1 MINKDTNNNKTLLGL
16 RDLII
21 SNDQYL
27 KNLQYQYFLEKLLD
41 REISNKS
48 GMFDEFGDKYFNEYY
63 SNMISKRKNGNLFFI
78 DIFEAIKNILFHG
91 YEKEN
96 KKINE
101 EQLNEGLL
109 YKLSIQFINI
119 ILLILR

>member
-1 MINKDTNNNKTLLGL
+1 MINKDTNNNKILLGL
-16 RDLII
+16 IDLII
-21 SNDQYL
+21 SKDQYL
-27 KNLQYQYFLEKLLD
+27 KNLQYQYFLEKLLE
-41 REISNKS
+41 REICNKS

-78 DIFEAIKNILFHG
+78 DVFDAIKNILFHG

-96 KKINE
+96 KKING

-109 YKLSIQFINI
+109 YKLSLFYRQNKIN
-119 ILLILR
+119 

>member
-1 MINKDTNNNKTLLGL
+1 MINKDTNNNKILLGL

-21 SNDQYL
+21 SFDQYL

-78 DIFEAIKNILFHG
+78 DVFEAIKNS

-96 KKINE
+96 KKING

-109 YKLSIQFINI
+109 YKLSLFYRQNKIN
-119 ILLILR
+119 

>member
-1 MINKDTNNNKTLLGL
+1 MINKDTNNNKILLGL
-16 RDLII
+16 IDLII
-21 SNDQYL
+21 SKDQYL

-78 DIFEAIKNILFHG
+78 DVFEAIKNS

-96 KKINE
+96 KKI
-101 EQLNEGLL
+101 
-109 YKLSIQFINI
+109 KW
-119 ILLILR
+119 RTT

>member
-1 MINKDTNNNKTLLGL
+1 MINKDTNNNKILLGL
-16 RDLII
+16 IDLII
-21 SNDQYL
+21 SKDQYL
-27 KNLQYQYFLEKLLD
+27 KNLQYQYFLEKLLE
-41 REISNKS
+41 REICNKS

-78 DIFEAIKNILFHG
+78 DVFDAIKNS

-96 KKINE
+96 KKING

-109 YKLSIQFINI
+109 YKLSLFYRQNKIN
-119 ILLILR
+119 

>member
-41 REISNKS
+41 MEISNKS

-63 SNMISKRKNGNLFFI
+63 PNMISKRKNGNLFFI
-78 DIFEAIKNILFHG
+78 DVFEAIKNS

-96 KKINE
+96 KKING

-109 YKLSIQFINI
+109 YKLSLFYRQNKIN
-119 ILLILR
+119 